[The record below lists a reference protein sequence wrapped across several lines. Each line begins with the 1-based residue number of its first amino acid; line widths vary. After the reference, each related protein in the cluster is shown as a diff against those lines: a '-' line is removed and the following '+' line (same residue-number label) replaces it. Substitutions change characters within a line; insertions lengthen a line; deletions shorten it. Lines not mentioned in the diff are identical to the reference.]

1 MKILGFCS
9 VRAMHGS
16 KDAALILFLFL
27 ESHPDKLNRSRE
39 MRSGWRCLL
48 HLKQRSGSLL
58 SSTRAQ
64 KCLPRQRWETSSEF
78 RVTQEPD
85 RDSILLWPI
94 LLLLKEKNNCKCWL
108 VSNLNNLCWRSYWTT
123 ATKYQH
129 IGKLSSSLGQY
140 LPHFEGRH
148 WRGNFILV
156 RVEPAGQTC

>member
-9 VRAMHGS
+9 VDHAWVQRYTEIIFHLS
-16 KDAALILFLFL
+16 VTN
-27 ESHPDKLNRSRE
+27 PTKLNRSRE

-48 HLKQRSGSLL
+48 HLKQRSGSHL
-58 SSTRAQ
+58 SSTRAP
-64 KCLPRQRWETSSEF
+64 KCLPRQQWETSSEF

-94 LLLLKEKNNCKCWL
+94 LLLLKNNCKCWL

-129 IGKLSSSLGQY
+129 IGKLSNSRRQY

>member
-1 MKILGFCS
+1 
-9 VRAMHGS
+9 MHGS
-16 KDAALILFLFL
+16 KDAAFILFLFL
-27 ESHPDKLNRSRE
+27 EAHPDKLNRSRE

-64 KCLPRQRWETSSEF
+64 KCLPRQQWETSSEF

-85 RDSILLWPI
+85 RDSILKWPI
-94 LLLLKEKNNCKCWL
+94 LLILIEAIANAGLFQISW
-108 VSNLNNLCWRSYWTT
+108 NNLCWRSYWTT